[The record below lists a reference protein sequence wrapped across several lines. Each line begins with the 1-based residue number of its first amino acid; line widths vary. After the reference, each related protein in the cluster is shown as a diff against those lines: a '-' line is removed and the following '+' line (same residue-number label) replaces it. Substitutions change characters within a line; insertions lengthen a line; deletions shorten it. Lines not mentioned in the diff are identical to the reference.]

1 MAAEEFGYSEDEQ
14 PAWSAGMA
22 SPAPAAPITGEGGA
36 AFGVYPPARSRRPAL
51 RVNPLELNNQGLP
64 PSVVR
69 RQPEVQ
75 TPPAEMRAYEPT
87 MRESLAARTQT
98 ALQGAGVDK
107 ARARRI
113 SQTLVGGPQS
123 NLPLGI
129 GAVDI
134 PLLPSVPLLMQ
145 EGYRGTERSMQAA
158 ERGDYGA
165 AAMEYL
171 GAAAAMAPGAAV
183 TARAV
188 PPVARALNE
197 SMGARAVTGAMAR
210 SQRGTFLPEQR
221 FTPRE
226 KAKIATAQDLESKG
240 SDPRE
245 VWKQTGLVRD
255 FDGSWMVE
263 ISDDK
268 MRFKGL
274 EAIERARE
282 PIVKRIDDLVL
293 ARALRTRMDN
303 GVTLDEAKAA
313 LKTDRRTEPS
323 ANVVR
328 MAQDRSVEQIDMMLE
343 NANSSLLAPIR
354 GLKYKD
360 VIEHPELLAR
370 VPELADMQVDFLN
383 GPAFEKGSA
392 GYFDPSGPGMGT
404 IAIDRRY
411 LNPSENY
418 GGRSLAVH
426 EGQHALDYSTG
437 KEYGISPSEI
447 TEAESWFK
455 NELASRMDDWFDS
468 VNALQVRRLMD
479 KNPGMSADEA
489 FDKLLN
495 EGNHFGT
502 SARYAKAGVTPSPE
516 TGEPIAAEGS
526 LRKSVLDAATDT
538 KAADLEKKITRAREF
553 VDAAYNMQ
561 IRSPLSAWDR
571 YLTERGEV
579 RARLPQTRL
588 DLTPEQRAS
597 IFPMEQGPG
606 AMDVSPA
613 DVRTVYELTGGR
625 KGPMPR
631 PTGFSS
637 STRMGRQRGA
647 VMFSMGGEQGRPLRD
662 VLAEQPT
669 TLRVLE
675 ALPGKRTTLTVD
687 EIQQQMRR
695 PEVTKQ
701 EKDVLE
707 RVLANA
713 QGGTISAED
722 LVKRVQAET
731 GNFRLEPVDTE
742 EYAEYGLENIGRD
755 TNERPWVG
763 AGITAFNVRTTAYRS
778 PMETGASSH
787 FHNEPNYFA
796 HSRAFEDKQGVPHVV
811 EIQSDLVQK
820 AAKEL
825 SPEERARLEEAVTSL
840 QGQKRI
846 YDDVI
851 GSMEP
856 ELAYAPSSRRAPI
869 LLGRLVDRQAEIGA
883 LNPDAIM
890 LLEDEIVRRLSEE
903 SVNSIPTGLAPGD
916 LLRGIA
922 DGSITLQRDTDYTRA
937 FDALSR
943 RMRDLDVLAAEHR
956 AKLDEQVTNR
966 ELQPMFKNWERRVI
980 REELAREAAA
990 HANLQNR
997 IAYLERVG
1005 AKLPGRDDSVARA
1018 LAAEIQQV
1026 KERLGRPPVVRFADA
1041 DTVAEVESWPRKQII
1056 NPGTAFDSSFQ
1067 GGMLVG
1073 KGTGNADRLVYTGN
1087 VRVDDSGNVTAE
1099 AIPLDVT
1106 GQRIGEAT
1114 WVASTPT
1121 SLSMAVREQFFKK
1134 SKELEFPEHQSIYD
1148 RYNKE
1153 IANYL
1158 KSLDAKRV
1166 VDEFGNGWWEVP
1178 VKPQQRRTQIFSMG
1192 GGMAGAAA
1200 YNATTPAM
1208 EEQ

>member
-14 PAWSAGMA
+14 PTWSAGVA

-36 AFGVYPPARSRRPAL
+36 AFGVYPPARSRRPAP

-87 MRESLAARTQT
+87 MRENLAARTQT

-107 ARARRI
+107 VRARRI

-197 SMGARAVTGAMAR
+197 SMGSRAVTGAMAR

-226 KAKIATAQDLESKG
+226 KAKIATAQDLEAKG

-274 EAIERARE
+274 EAVEKARE

-293 ARALRTRMDN
+293 ARALRTSMDN
-303 GVTLDEAKAA
+303 GATLDEAKAA

-370 VPELADMQVDFLN
+370 VPELADMQVNFVTRSQLGATN
-383 GPAFEKGSA
+383 KNVAA
-392 GYFDPSGPGMGT
+392 GLDVYTDPMTVNVATDLLRTPERDVETRGV
-404 IAIDRRY
+404 
-411 LNPSENY
+411 
-418 GGRSLAVH
+418 LAH
-426 EGQHALDYSTG
+426 ETQHSV
-437 KEYGISPSEI
+437 
-447 TEAESWFK
+447 
-455 NELASRMDDWFDS
+455 NELAGKSS
-468 VNALQVRRLMD
+468 
-479 KNPGMSADEA
+479 
-489 FDKLLN
+489 
-495 EGNHFGT
+495 GT
-502 SARYAKAGVTPSPE
+502 SEANIQAGR
-516 TGEPIAAEGS
+516 AAQG
-526 LRKSVLDAATDT
+526 LA
-538 KAADLEKKITRAREF
+538 
-553 VDAAYNMQ
+553 
-561 IRSPLSAWDR
+561 PLSPDELRQAYYR
-571 YLTERGEV
+571 EEGEALGDLAQ
-579 RARLPQTRL
+579 ARVI
-588 DLTPEQRAS
+588 LTPEQRAGL
-597 IFPMEQGPG
+597 FPMSQEGG
-606 AMDVSPA
+606 LRVSPEE
-613 DVRTVYELTGGR
+613 VQSFEQLTGGATQ
-625 KGPMPR
+625 PR
-631 PTGFSS
+631 GLNYG
-637 STRMGRQRGA
+637 RMGRQRGS

-731 GNFRLEPVDTE
+731 GNFRLTPADTQD
-742 EYAEYGLENIGRD
+742 YATYGLENIGRD
-755 TNERPWVG
+755 DSGRPWLG
-763 AGITAFNVRTTAYRS
+763 KQPNAFNVRTTIYRS

-787 FHNEPNYFA
+787 FHNETNYFA
-796 HSRAFEDKQGVPHVV
+796 HSRSFDDAQGVPHVV
-811 EIQSDLVQK
+811 ELQSDLVQK

-851 GSMEP
+851 GSIEI

-869 LLGRLVDRQAEIGA
+869 LLGRLVDRQAEIEA

-903 SVNSIPTGLAPGD
+903 SVNSIPIGLATGD

-980 REELAREAAA
+980 REELSRAAS
-990 HANLQNR
+990 Q
-997 IAYLERVG
+997 G
-1005 AKLPGRDDSVARA
+1005 K
-1018 LAAEIQQV
+1018 
-1026 KERLGRPPVVRFADA
+1026 PVVRFADA
-1041 DTVAEVESWPRKQII
+1041 DTVADVEGWERKQII
-1056 NPGTAFDSSFQ
+1056 NPGTAFDSSFR
-1067 GGMLVG
+1067 GRILVG
-1073 KGTGNADRLVYTGN
+1073 TRSGRAADLEYTGN
-1087 VRVDDSGNVTAE
+1087 VRVDGSGNVTAE
-1099 AIPLDVT
+1099 AFPRDVT
-1106 GQRIGEAT
+1106 GQRIGEAA
-1114 WVASTPT
+1114 WVVTAPS

-1134 SKELEFPEHQSIYD
+1134 SKELEFPEHQGIYD

-1166 VDEFGNGWWEVP
+1166 VDEMGHGWWEVP
-1178 VKPQQRRTQIFSMG
+1178 VKSQQRRTQIFSMG

-1200 YNATTPAM
+1200 YNATPPAM